1 MTMTDQ
7 MLSQGLMVVGGGFQ
21 AKDHLRQAMPY
32 LQGLGLE
39 EELLE
44 SFLAIVKEPSLPEG
58 LAGGGPE
65 EGMMLILRDI

>member
-1 MTMTDQ
+1 
-7 MLSQGLMVVGGGFQ
+7 MVVGGGFQ

-32 LQGLGLE
+32 LQGLGLQ

-44 SFLAIVKEPSLPEG
+44 SFLAIVKEPSLPER